1 MGVIH
6 HWQISRKTPESIP
19 TPCTISRHYLKSREM
34 AEGELFGEFDTAPFE
49 VHINAGQLHFISNPP
64 PF

>member
-1 MGVIH
+1 MEVIH
-6 HWQISRKTPESIP
+6 HWRTSRKTPGSI
-19 TPCTISRHYLKSREM
+19 TTHWATSRHHLQNREM

-49 VHINAGQLHFISNPP
+49 VHVNAGQLHFITNPP